1 MRISNYT
8 NNFAEY
14 LKTIGTNN
22 FTINQSNQGNINN
35 YLGFNWTDTENLD
48 NITDWREYFGE
59 Y

>member
-8 NNFAEY
+8 NYFAEY

-22 FTINQSNQGNINN
+22 FTINQSNQGDINN

>member
-22 FTINQSNQGNINN
+22 FTINQSNQGDINN